1 MKNKISKSR
10 ILLHSSHLTVF
21 WGAIFIASL
30 ITAPAAAQTITVVG
44 TPHLTGPDVPP
55 TAEQFAHTIEKLSA
69 FEPTQVCVE
78 RMSGERIQA
87 LAADPKR
94 NGITFQPEMHGRNIA
109 TNILPAGI
117 EMQMMLEISPADA
130 RDEAQELVN
139 RWDQLDLE
147 DQIRA
152 IALQIAGYEFHSAVL
167 NWSYLNESEKEKAGE
182 LLSSNIFDALD
193 TMQISVHEV
202 YSLAIPLARKM
213 GLHEL
218 CTADSLEDE
227 TRGMQ
232 TAMKHDGMAILDNP
246 DVEART
252 DELLEWFRQ
261 AWLPEPGPGG
271 LTATLRLYNSEEFAE
286 LDRNLQWETLRM
298 FDNEAGAFSRRLM
311 YWHARTAVISA
322 ELFRALARGPEE
334 RVLFIVG
341 SAHRAFT
348 EADLRAQPWVEV
360 IPAEQLLKTD

>member
-1 MKNKISKSR
+1 
-10 ILLHSSHLTVF
+10 
-21 WGAIFIASL
+21 
-30 ITAPAAAQTITVVG
+30 
-44 TPHLTGPDVPP
+44 
-55 TAEQFAHTIEKLSA
+55 
-69 FEPTQVCVE
+69 
-78 RMSGERIQA
+78 
-87 LAADPKR
+87 
-94 NGITFQPEMHGRNIA
+94 MHGRNIA